1 MSNPLEALLIVGIV
15 IALGLVF
22 FWPQTGLFWQLRR
35 GYRGTQ
41 RMMIEDAL
49 KHFYDRE
56 DKNAIGSLESLSGAL
71 AISRDRAA
79 ALIKRLE
86 ALNLLKSEAHGLK
99 LQSEGRSYAL
109 RIIRVHRLWENY
121 LAEETGLPETDWHRE
136 AEIREHLTTQDQ
148 AEKMAA
154 QMGNPQYDPHGDPI
168 PSPSG
173 EIPPRKG
180 IPLTDL
186 PKDELARI
194 VHIEDEPDILYK
206 QLVAQRLY
214 PGKKIQ
220 IMLKSPERIV
230 FIADGEEVVLAP
242 VVATNVS
249 VEVLPKEQEMA
260 GPYDTLD
267 LLQLGES
274 AAVLGIS
281 KACRG
286 LQRRRLMD
294 LGVVPGT
301 EITAELKSGSG
312 EPTAYSIRGATIA
325 LRSQQANM
333 IYVNRKE
340 AA

>member
-1 MSNPLEALLIVGIV
+1 M
-15 IALGLVF
+15 
-22 FWPQTGLFWQLRR
+22 
-35 GYRGTQ
+35 
-41 RMMIEDAL
+41 
-49 KHFYDRE
+49 KHFYNQE
-56 DKNAIGSLESLSGAL
+56 EKGVIGSLESLSGARS
-71 AISRDRAA
+71 ISRNKAA
-79 ALIKRLE
+79 ALVKRLE
-86 ALNLLKSEAHGLK
+86 ALNLMKSEAHGLK
-99 LQSEGRSYAL
+99 LKSEGRSYAL

-121 LAEETGLPETDWHRE
+121 LAEETGLPEMDWHRE
-136 AEIREHLTTQDQ
+136 AEIREHQTTEDQ

-168 PSPSG
+168 PSPAG
-173 EIPPRKG
+173 ELPPRKG

-186 PKDELARI
+186 PENELAMI
-194 VHIEDEPDILYK
+194 VHIEDEPDILYQ

-220 IMLKSPERIV
+220 ITKKSPERII

-242 VVATNVS
+242 IVATNVS
-249 VEVLPKEQEMA
+249 VEALPKEQEME
-260 GPYDTLD
+260 GPFETLD

-274 AAVLGIS
+274 ATVIGIS
-281 KACRG
+281 KVCRG

-301 EITAELKSGSG
+301 EISAEMKSPGG
-312 EPTAYSIRGATIA
+312 NPTAYSIRGATIA
-325 LRSQQANM
+325 LRYQQANM